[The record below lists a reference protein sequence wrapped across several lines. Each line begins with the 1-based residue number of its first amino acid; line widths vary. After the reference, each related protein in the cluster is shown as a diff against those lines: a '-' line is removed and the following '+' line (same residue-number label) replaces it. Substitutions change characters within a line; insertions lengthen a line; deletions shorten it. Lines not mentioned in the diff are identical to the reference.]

1 MTAPTSARQLKDD
14 VYDQLARVS
23 KAIGSAKRL
32 ELLDILSNGP
42 RAVESLAE
50 QASLSV
56 ANTSQHLQVLRAARL
71 VEAEKR
77 GLFVTYRVAEGVE
90 GLILSLRRLAE
101 ARLEELEQI
110 NQAFLASRGALEAVD
125 GQALLARA
133 RAGEVTVLDV
143 RDPLEYAAGHLPT
156 ARSIPLHELR
166 ARLHELPP
174 GVEVIAYCR
183 GPYCVLAI
191 EAVRVLRE
199 AGFTAARLHS
209 GPPEWR
215 AAGVPVV
222 ASP

>member
-1 MTAPTSARQLKDD
+1 MVPFR
-14 VYDQLARVS
+14 
-23 KAIGSAKRL
+23 
-32 ELLDILSNGP
+32 E
-42 RAVESLAE
+42 
-50 QASLSV
+50 
-56 ANTSQHLQVLRAARL
+56 
-71 VEAEKR
+71 
-77 GLFVTYRVAEGVE
+77 
-90 GLILSLRRLAE
+90 
-101 ARLEELEQI
+101 
-110 NQAFLASRGALEAVD
+110 
-125 GQALLARA
+125 
-133 RAGEVTVLDV
+133 
-143 RDPLEYAAGHLPT
+143 AAGHLPPP
-156 ARSIPLHELR
+156 RSIPLPELR